1 MYIHQ
6 TMPTLDGGVS
16 QVAVSN
22 CKFLELL
29 WRLPCEA
36 NYHGDLDWY
45 FFLSADVVL
54 VAVL

>member
-36 NYHGDLDWY
+36 NYHGDLDLY